1 MEKEKSPPPKRLR
14 KKSPRNRLLTSDHVH
29 RPGPRKVDHAPLEQQ
44 RPVGPVHVRPAV
56 DRPDRVHDDGVHPGR
71 HEERVEE
78 VGLEARALGDRAADD
93 RAGRGGERPLEDPL
107 VVLRGPR
114 RAALGELAHAEE
126 LGADEGVGRRPVSVR
141 KSIAE
146 LLVFFIGKGAGERL
160 RRKREKRGKRKGEE
174 EKRPRR
180 KKTKPDS

>member
-1 MEKEKSPPPKRLR
+1 MSFSLSGGKRKETPPK
-14 KKSPRNRLLTSDHVH
+14 KAQKNESRNRLLTSDHVH
-29 RPGPRKVDHAPLEQQ
+29 RPGPRKVDRAPLEQQ

-78 VGLEARALGDRAADD
+78 VGLGDRAADD

-126 LGADEGVGRRPVSVR
+126 LGADEGVGGRAVAVGEGVA
-141 KSIAE
+141 K
-146 LLVFFIGKGAGERL
+146 LLSFFCCSRVF
-160 RRKREKRGKRKGEE
+160 
-174 EKRPRR
+174 
-180 KKTKPDS
+180 